1 MLPCCSRDKCSSS
14 IGKAQH
20 GVFEQPHG
28 GGGVVRVSDTPGAGA
43 VGRAGCCQLLHLS
56 AREDFAFSNL
66 DNTSWW
72 SKQASHLA
80 LGRAR
85 GGDKGEELELQLH

>member
-1 MLPCCSRDKCSSS
+1 MHCYGGLLRRVEVRVLPCCSRDKCSSS
-14 IGKAQH
+14 TGKAQH

-56 AREDFAFSNL
+56 AREDFAMN
-66 DNTSWW
+66 NTSWW
-72 SKQASHLA
+72 SKRASPLA
-80 LGRAR
+80 
-85 GGDKGEELELQLH
+85 